1 MDVQQHY
8 NQLQG
13 NDGGYNGAQADL
25 ASMSAPRP
33 NAAVEAAFDQQAAA
47 SDKKLQELVNKHSLA
62 KVQPWV
68 DNTAESI
75 ASARNQ
81 VKSAIAHMDADF
93 FGPPGG
99 SLIQQGADGPAP
111 GGSAFIQ
118 GGMQAATQRAQALAA
133 EVAKANAN
141 FNKDF
146 ENGMAQGFR
155 SAQQREQQPQAQQQ
169 FRGH

>member
-47 SDKKLQELVNKHSLA
+47 SDKKLQELVNKHSLQ
-62 KVQPWV
+62 KVTPWV
-68 DNTAESI
+68 DHTAESI

-93 FGPPGG
+93 FGPSEGQASLLQEGTDG
-99 SLIQQGADGPAP
+99 SQPAS

-118 GGMQAATQRAQALAA
+118 GGMQAAQQRAQAL
-133 EVAKANAN
+133 
-141 FNKDF
+141 
-146 ENGMAQGFR
+146 
-155 SAQQREQQPQAQQQ
+155 
-169 FRGH
+169 